1 MDLRQM
7 HYIQKIAD
15 EQNITRAA
23 EKLYITR
30 SALNYCLL
38 NIEEELGFPIFK
50 RLSNR
55 LVPTHE
61 GQLFL
66 DHVEK
71 ILLNCHEM
79 EHTMAAFRDSA
90 NQQIAIGLTLNGGQ
104 RMFEH
109 IFPDFHRKY
118 PNITVHL
125 AEGNTR
131 QLTSALLKGEID
143 FAFYGDV
150 PSDPQL
156 DYVQAIPT
164 SELMLAVSKDQPVLD
179 RLGLRDRIGEVIDL
193 AQLKDEQFVIMN
205 RNSYMHNKSL
215 SCFLEA
221 GIPPKVMMECSSIST
236 PLRFAE
242 EGIALIFMPEGV
254 IKQHPKLVGFRIA
267 PFFKVGQTIFF
278 RKGTQFSEPENEM
291 IRMLS
296 ERHAEVGR

>member
-1 MDLRQM
+1 M
-7 HYIQKIAD
+7 HYIRRIAE

-23 EKLYITR
+23 EKLFITR

-38 NIEEELGFPIFK
+38 NVEGELGFPIFK

-61 GQLFL
+61 GQHFL
-66 DHVEK
+66 DHIEK

-79 EHTMAAFRDSA
+79 EHAMAAFRDSA

-118 PNITVHL
+118 PNITIHL
-125 AEGNTR
+125 VEGNSR

-150 PSDPQL
+150 QTDPQL
-156 DYVQAIPT
+156 DYIQASPMT
-164 SELMLAVSKDQPVLD
+164 ELMLAVSKDHPVLD
-179 RLGLRDRIGEVIDL
+179 RLHLRDKIGQVIDL
-193 AQLKDEQFVIMN
+193 PLLKDEQFVIMN

-236 PLRFAE
+236 PLYFAE
-242 EGIALIFMPEGV
+242 EGIALIFIPEGV
-254 IKQHPKLVGFRIA
+254 IKQHPKLVSFRIA
-267 PFFKVGQTIFF
+267 PFFMVGQTIFF

-291 IRMLS
+291 IRILT
-296 ERHAEVGR
+296 ERHAEVSR

>member
-1 MDLRQM
+1 M
-7 HYIQKIAD
+7 HYIRRIAE

-23 EKLYITR
+23 EKLFITR

-38 NIEEELGFPIFK
+38 NVEGELGFPIFK

-61 GQLFL
+61 GQHFL
-66 DHVEK
+66 DHIEK

-79 EHTMAAFRDSA
+79 EHAMAAFRDSA

-118 PNITVHL
+118 PNITIHL
-125 AEGNTR
+125 VEGNSR

-150 PSDPQL
+150 QTDPQL
-156 DYVQAIPT
+156 DYIQASPMT
-164 SELMLAVSKDQPVLD
+164 ELMLAVSKDHPVLD
-179 RLGLRDRIGEVIDL
+179 RLYLRDKIGQVIDL
-193 AQLKDEQFVIMN
+193 ALLKDEQFVIMN

-236 PLRFAE
+236 PLYFAE

-254 IKQHPKLVGFRIA
+254 IKQHPKLVSFRIA
-267 PFFKVGQTIFF
+267 PFFEVGQTIFF

-291 IRMLS
+291 IRILT
-296 ERHAEVGR
+296 ERHAEVSR